1 MATALERRWSFDDI
15 DLTSSP
21 ALLSAL
27 DPRFRGLKFLSDCDK
42 ESMKAYLLQ
51 LLEKD
56 SDQSQTQEKEK
67 RDDRAPPVKKTALDV
82 LLGEE
87 EMQCEEDQGVAVE
100 EIAQYFAERPVA
112 RETKPLVWWKM
123 NCYRF
128 PRIAELARSTLVPA
142 TSTPSERL
150 FSKAGQTISKRRN
163 SLKVAGTLINMHNIH
178 NLWSP
183 QKCASV
189 NAVQTGLCV
198 ELRHLLNQLADEK
211 PREIVA
217 AAIHMAHSED
227 QPTVL
232 RDLTNRSFQTKTQ
245 LQIFQAFR

>member
-1 MATALERRWSFDDI
+1 MVKPLELLQTATTFLSQEANVSESCVYPVIHGLITNLYTAEEDLPAIRNFKVVVATALERRWSFDDI

-163 SLKVAGTLINMHNIH
+163 SLKPKNVDAILFLNCNY
-178 NLWSP
+178 
-183 QKCASV
+183 KY
-189 NAVQTGLCV
+189 LC
-198 ELRHLLNQLADEK
+198 L
-211 PREIVA
+211 
-217 AAIHMAHSED
+217 
-227 QPTVL
+227 
-232 RDLTNRSFQTKTQ
+232 
-245 LQIFQAFR
+245 